1 MNACL
6 PLKSVSVKF
15 AKAKEYLKKELQRW
29 QVLIEATW
37 GYKAWRKNITLKNAY
52 ETCDALDIEIQYL
65 VRGSN

>member
-15 AKAKEYLKKELQRW
+15 AKEKEYLKKELQRW

-37 GYKAWRKNITLKNAY
+37 EYKVSIRPSPIAMAPSDEATTHPDHL
-52 ETCDALDIEIQYL
+52 E
-65 VRGSN
+65 

>member
-6 PLKSVSVKF
+6 PLKGVSVKF
-15 AKAKEYLKKELQRW
+15 AKAKEYLKKDFQRW

-37 GYKAWRKNITLKNAY
+37 EYKAWRKNIKLKNAY